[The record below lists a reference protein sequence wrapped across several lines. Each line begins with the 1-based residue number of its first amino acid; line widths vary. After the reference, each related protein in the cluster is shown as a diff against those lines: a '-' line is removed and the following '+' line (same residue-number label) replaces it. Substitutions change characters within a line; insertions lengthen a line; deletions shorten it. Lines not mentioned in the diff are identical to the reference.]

1 MPLLDRCLQILVHVR
16 RKDACIS
23 HFFYE
28 NVSIES
34 FSSLSECVIS
44 SYVIYL
50 FFSVFEW
57 ISCLLDVFLLFV
69 SGIFLFWL
77 RLWILSCHVNIK
89 YTTSVCVQCECDV
102 LIAIKSFVTETIIN
116 KRTCWEGSLCTWSM
130 IQPHGFLICGWAN

>member
-1 MPLLDRCLQILVHVR
+1 MFMPLLDRCLQILVHVR

-28 NVSIES
+28 NVSTES
-34 FSSLSECVIS
+34 FLSLSECVIS

-69 SGIFLFWL
+69 SGFF
-77 RLWILSCHVNIK
+77 S
-89 YTTSVCVQCECDV
+89 V
-102 LIAIKSFVTETIIN
+102 LIAVVNFVMSR
-116 KRTCWEGSLCTWSM
+116 KY
-130 IQPHGFLICGWAN
+130 